1 MTILSKYLASAAL
14 VAVLALPGAA
24 NALTF
29 TGNWAIGA
37 INTTD
42 PGLVVKTSS
51 SGGGFSAD
59 LAVGGSHTFDLF
71 RIWTDETSV
80 NVPEDTQPKPFSVA
94 FSFTDPVTDGTAT
107 GVTYGSNNFWTHSGV
122 LTWDG
127 PITLSFGQNNT
138 GKLSLA
144 LSDAV
149 FNTGLFGLKDGWKHG
164 DKVTAT
170 LTYETAPIPLPA
182 TLPLL
187 LGGIALAAAARRRAA
202 ARA

>member
-1 MTILSKYLASAAL
+1 MTKMSKYLASAAM
-14 VAVLALPGAA
+14 VAALALPGAA
-24 NALTF
+24 SALTF
-29 TGNWAIGA
+29 TGSWAIGA
-37 INTTD
+37 INSID

-51 SGGGFSAD
+51 SGGGFSTD
-59 LAVGGSHTFDLF
+59 LGVGDSHTFNLF

-80 NVPEDTQPKPFSVA
+80 NVPEDTAPKPFSVA
-94 FSFTDPVTDGTAT
+94 FSFDDPVTGGTAT
-107 GVTYGSNNFWTHSGV
+107 GVTYGTNNFWTQSGV
-122 LTWDG
+122 LAWDG

-149 FNTGLFGLKDGWKHG
+149 FNAGLFGLKEGWKHG

-170 LTYETAPIPLPA
+170 LTYDTAPIPLPA

-187 LGGIALAAAARRRAA
+187 LGGLALAAAARRRATL
-202 ARA
+202 RA